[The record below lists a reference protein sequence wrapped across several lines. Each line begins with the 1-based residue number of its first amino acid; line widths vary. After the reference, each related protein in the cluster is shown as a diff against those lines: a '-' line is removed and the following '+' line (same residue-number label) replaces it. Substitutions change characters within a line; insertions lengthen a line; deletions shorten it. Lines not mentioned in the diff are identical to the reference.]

1 MEKKWSLL
9 FGKVHFYQILSKDNI
24 VFFYIILIFK
34 KHEFSFYFHLAGFS
48 DLQFKVQCFQDIGHQ
63 DCIWSCICLKQ
74 EFCSKGVV
82 FIQLNV
88 YNYIHIIILYNLRAL
103 YQGRWKVHDYFL
115 LLHCKSSIL
124 FTEKHIFKIILYFFN
139 TAKCAANNSI

>member
-1 MEKKWSLL
+1 MLL
-9 FGKVHFYQILSKDNI
+9 KENI

-82 FIQLNV
+82 FIQLKV
-88 YNYIHIIILYNLRAL
+88 YNHIHTIILLIRDMVVERGYRQFGCETIHPTQKLTSMNLLQMPCVMTWA
-103 YQGRWKVHDYFL
+103 WTFL
-115 LLHCKSSIL
+115 TTEVVESVKGQSIL
-124 FTEKHIFKIILYFFN
+124 SWCTLWL
-139 TAKCAANNSI
+139 

>member
-1 MEKKWSLL
+1 M
-9 FGKVHFYQILSKDNI
+9 LSIDNI
-24 VFFYIILIFK
+24 VFFFYIILIFK

-82 FIQLNV
+82 FIQLKV
-88 YNYIHIIILYNLRAL
+88 YNHIHTIILLIRDMVVGRFGCETIHPTQKLTSMNLLQMPCMITWA
-103 YQGRWKVHDYFL
+103 WSF
-115 LLHCKSSIL
+115 
-124 FTEKHIFKIILYFFN
+124 FTFEVVEAVRGQKY
-139 TAKCAANNSI
+139 